1 MIPHIK
7 SVTGVLIGAIMLLLI
22 TLVNGQP
29 FFFSDTSNYVRT
41 IDAGVVWMLGTR
53 FATPWTSADVIKTFG
68 SGPHDPSRNGGS
80 STIDP
85 AVPVSGQTTLPNA
98 QNRHTNSLEDGVILY
113 GRSAYYGAL
122 LYLGEISGGFWL
134 SVFIQALVV
143 SYLVFILTVRCFAL
157 PVSMFLLSIA
167 FLTFFSTAPFFV
179 GFLMPYIFAGATI
192 MVTGI
197 FIVFW
202 DNIRPLERFVLAII
216 LAFSVLSHLTH
227 LLICISMLLA
237 YGIASISYK
246 FRIAHFRLASIATVT
261 ACVLAGIFGEIA
273 FGVVVTKATGIS
285 PIRPPVIMARL
296 INLGPGFQYLKAD
309 CGATSF
315 AVCQFRA
322 KLPLD
327 TNVFMWSPDPAVGV
341 FGSANKE
348 TKRALGDEQFS
359 FAMRVFAFDPVGVI
373 FAVLQASAHQL
384 ITFGLN
390 EFRNDGSWNNF
401 ADLPVQ
407 YWSKMQGTIAFKD
420 GWLVDII
427 SEMDYA
433 IVILSCLILIATV
446 GYFTNHRMVRTGVA
460 WTSQILF
467 CVMIGVGVIVNAI
480 ICGSFST
487 IDNHYQARVIWLIPL
502 LAVLVVSRC
511 CTSRKMAV
519 RT

>member
-1 MIPHIK
+1 
-7 SVTGVLIGAIMLLLI
+7 
-22 TLVNGQP
+22 
-29 FFFSDTSNYVRT
+29 
-41 IDAGVVWMLGTR
+41 
-53 FATPWTSADVIKTFG
+53 
-68 SGPHDPSRNGGS
+68 
-80 STIDP
+80 
-85 AVPVSGQTTLPNA
+85 
-98 QNRHTNSLEDGVILY
+98 
-113 GRSAYYGAL
+113 
-122 LYLGEISGGFWL
+122 
-134 SVFIQALVV
+134 
-143 SYLVFILTVRCFAL
+143 
-157 PVSMFLLSIA
+157 
-167 FLTFFSTAPFFV
+167 
-179 GFLMPYIFAGATI
+179 
-192 MVTGI
+192 
-197 FIVFW
+197 
-202 DNIRPLERFVLAII
+202 
-216 LAFSVLSHLTH
+216 
-227 LLICISMLLA
+227 
-237 YGIASISYK
+237 
-246 FRIAHFRLASIATVT
+246 
-261 ACVLAGIFGEIA
+261 
-273 FGVVVTKATGIS
+273 
-285 PIRPPVIMARL
+285 
-296 INLGPGFQYLKAD
+296 
-309 CGATSF
+309 
-315 AVCQFRA
+315 
-322 KLPLD
+322 
-327 TNVFMWSPDPAVGV
+327 
-341 FGSANKE
+341 
-348 TKRALGDEQFS
+348 
-359 FAMRVFAFDPVGVI
+359 MRVFAFDPVGVI